1 MIAMHAS
8 LVCTVRDGFTGRAL
22 LPGQV
27 RCGLDGMECKPLI
40 KKDGYWIFTNLFP
53 GPHCLTLLG
62 KGYQTERVEF
72 VADGGTERCHITMK
86 PARDYPFGRTVTT
99 LVVEGPALTEDA
111 FVWLAMTE
119 AARVAQSQVEA
130 GTTQMR
136 IFQPDKGVLVTPACY
151 LLGQGDTWEI
161 VDIRRQLGES
171 VECSY
176 PLRHTHLR
184 SAVLRKAERY
194 YADDNGMVQAMFPMP
209 CAVELLCGDTHV
221 HLELAEGENRC
232 TLP

>member
-1 MIAMHAS
+1 MIAIHAS
-8 LVCTVRDGFTGRAL
+8 LVCTVRDGFTGRGL

-27 RCGLDGMECKPLI
+27 HCCLDGMECKPLV
-40 KKDGYWIFTNLFP
+40 KKDGYWIFTNLLP
-53 GPHCLTLLG
+53 GPHCLTLFG

-72 VADGGTERCHITMK
+72 VADGGTEQCHITMK
-86 PARDYPFGRTVTT
+86 PARDYPFGRMVTT
-99 LVVEGPALTEDA
+99 LVLEGPALTEGA
-111 FVWLAMTE
+111 FAWLAVTE

-130 GTTQMR
+130 GATQMR
-136 IFQPDKGVLVTPACY
+136 IFQQDKGVLATPAPY

-161 VDIRRQLGES
+161 VHVRRQLGEI
-171 VECSY
+171 VECGS

-194 YADDNGMVQAMFPMP
+194 YADGNGMVQAIFPSP
-209 CAVELLCGDTHV
+209 CTVEMLFDTEHL
-221 HLELAEGENRC
+221 HLELTEGENRC